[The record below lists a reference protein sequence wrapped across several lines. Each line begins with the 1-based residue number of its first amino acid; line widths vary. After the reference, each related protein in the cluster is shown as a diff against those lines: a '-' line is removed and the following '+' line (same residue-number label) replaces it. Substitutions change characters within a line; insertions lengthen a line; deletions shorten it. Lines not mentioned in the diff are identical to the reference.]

1 MNIDPILYAAV
12 LAVVIAFV
20 AGDRR
25 RLVLAEAE
33 TRKAVDF
40 GVESAWEIYTSIC
53 VVNGKKIDDKG
64 QLVDF
69 KYSSAD
75 SLRAITILRRCDY
88 LN

>member
-1 MNIDPILYAAV
+1 MNFDPILYAAI

-25 RLVLAEAE
+25 RLVLAEVE
-33 TRKAVDF
+33 TRQAVDF

-53 VVNGKKIDDKG
+53 VVNGKKIDDNGK
-64 QLVDF
+64 LIDF

-75 SLRAITILRRCDY
+75 SLRAISILRRCNY

>member
-1 MNIDPILYAAV
+1 MNVDPILYAAI
-12 LAVVIAFV
+12 LAVVIAFL

-33 TRKAVDF
+33 TRQAVDF

-53 VVNGKKIDDKG
+53 VVNGKKIDDNGK
-64 QLVDF
+64 LIDF
-69 KYSSAD
+69 KYTPAD
-75 SLRAITILRRCDY
+75 SLRAISILRRCNY